1 MEEILHAAA
10 EKEGP
15 QDFDEDEVIVAG
27 ESGQNIP
34 QAKIVA
40 ASVDVQVLMSAAAL
54 KKLKRD
60 QLCHQLTIHSVTFDK
75 TTTTYADED
84 KEEAQ
89 QLR

>member
-15 QDFDEDEVIVAG
+15 QDFDEDEVILAG

-40 ASVDVQVLMSAAAL
+40 ASVDVPVFAL
-54 KKLKRD
+54 
-60 QLCHQLTIHSVTFDK
+60 SEVT
-75 TTTTYADED
+75 
-84 KEEAQ
+84 
-89 QLR
+89 LRIVS

>member
-10 EKEGP
+10 GKDGP

-40 ASVDVQVLMSAAAL
+40 VSSMFQ
-54 KKLKRD
+54 
-60 QLCHQLTIHSVTFDK
+60 
-75 TTTTYADED
+75 Y
-84 KEEAQ
+84 
-89 QLR
+89 